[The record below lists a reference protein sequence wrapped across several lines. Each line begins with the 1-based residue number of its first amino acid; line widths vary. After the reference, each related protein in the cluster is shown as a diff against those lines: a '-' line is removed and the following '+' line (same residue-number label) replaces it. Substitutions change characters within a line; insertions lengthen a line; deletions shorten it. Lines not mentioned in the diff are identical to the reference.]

1 MTYVMSDIHGMCD
14 KYVAMLDKIGGIKD
28 GDRVYI
34 LGDIIDR
41 GPDGDVILLSMMND
55 PRIIPIIGNHESLA
69 LPIMQAICNGKPFG
83 EIEKTKAYRVWAAMG
98 GEATAAGFLSH
109 SRETQQRIIDYIESF
124 RVYEEI
130 VIAYKRF
137 HLSHTLP
144 EYEPN
149 RGVHDV
155 TLPEFIWGEPDYG
168 VCYDPD
174 VTFVTGHTP
183 TTLINSASAD
193 SVWRGNGHIA
203 IDCGAAFGGRLACI
217 CLETMEEYYV

>member
-1 MTYVMSDIHGMCD
+1 MTYVMSDIHGTCD
-14 KYVAMLDKIGGIKD
+14 KYVTMLDKIGGIKD

-34 LGDIIDR
+34 LGDVIDR

-69 LPIMQAICNGKPFG
+69 LPIMKAISGGKPFK
-83 EIEKTKAYRVWAAMG
+83 EIEQTRAYQVWAAMG
-98 GEATAAGFLSH
+98 GKATATAFR
-109 SRETQQRIIDYIESF
+109 SRSRGTQQRIIDYIESF
-124 RVYEEI
+124 RVYEEL
-130 VIAYKRF
+130 VIADKRF

-144 EYEPN
+144 EYDPC

-155 TLPEFIWGEPDYG
+155 TLPEFLWGEPDYG
-168 VCYDPD
+168 VCYDPE
-174 VTFVTGHTP
+174 VTFITGHTP
-183 TTLINSASAD
+183 TALIDPASAG